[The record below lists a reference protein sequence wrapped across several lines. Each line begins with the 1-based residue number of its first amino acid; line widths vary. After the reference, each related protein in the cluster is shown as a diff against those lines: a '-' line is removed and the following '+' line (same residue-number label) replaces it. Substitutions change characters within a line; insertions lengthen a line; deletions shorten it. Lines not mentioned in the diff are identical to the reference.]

1 MREIF
6 FDEKLGEARRNL
18 EGCEPHGQRW
28 IFGGETRRDWETLGE
43 TGSESGNGRLEVGKE
58 RVVMRIF

>member
-1 MREIF
+1 MKNSER
-6 FDEKLGEARRNL
+6 LGETPR
-18 EGCEPHGQRW
+18 GCKPHGQGW